1 VLVLRGRA
9 EGELVQVGLAHIGV
23 ARGLEAAHRLGRL
36 HRHVVGEQD
45 RAVGRDQ
52 SGGVEKVLDR
62 ERNPLADVLRPRE
75 EDSFGFDQ
83 KTAR

>member
-1 VLVLRGRA
+1 
-9 EGELVQVGLAHIGV
+9 
-23 ARGLEAAHRLGRL
+23 
-36 HRHVVGEQD
+36 VVGEQD

-52 SGGVEKVLDR
+52 SGGVEKVFDR
-62 ERNPLADVLRPRE
+62 ERNPLVDVLRPRE

>member
-1 VLVLRGRA
+1 
-9 EGELVQVGLAHIGV
+9 
-23 ARGLEAAHRLGRL
+23 
-36 HRHVVGEQD
+36 VVGKED

-75 EDSFGFDQ
+75 EDSFVFDQ
-83 KTAR
+83 KTAK